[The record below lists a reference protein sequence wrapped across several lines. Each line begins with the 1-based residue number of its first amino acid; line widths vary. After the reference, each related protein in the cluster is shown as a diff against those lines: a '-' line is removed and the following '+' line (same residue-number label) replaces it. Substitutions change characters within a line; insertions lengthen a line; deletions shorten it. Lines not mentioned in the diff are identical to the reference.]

1 MIKKIIEKSL
11 EPIIINIA
19 DGILN
24 GFFPKDKKNPE
35 TRREEL
41 LKAFSEDFNFLGF
54 LLKNNEYMEL
64 VKEKVKEIEEVIN
77 SIPFIN
83 ASLSDIPKHFTKTNF
98 RKYIKKIA
106 EKNKD
111 IKDLLN
117 DSMIQHWLY
126 INLKELINYLF
137 C

>member
-1 MIKKIIEKSL
+1 MIEKIIEKSL
-11 EPIIINIA
+11 EPIVINIA
-19 DGILN
+19 NSILN

-41 LKAFSEDFNFLGF
+41 LKAFSENFNFLGF
-54 LLKNNEYMEL
+54 LLKNNEYMKL
-64 VKEKVKEIEEVIN
+64 VKEKVNEIEEVIS

-83 ASLSDIPKHFTKTNF
+83 ASLSDIPKHFTKNNF

-106 EKNKD
+106 EKNED

-117 DSMIQHWLY
+117 DPIIQHWLY
-126 INLKELINYLF
+126 INLKELVNYLF
-137 C
+137 Y